1 MAESLYTIDEIR
13 DYISRHKSIVAT
25 PEDVFSYWENKGWKT
40 LKGEYV
46 KTLSAA
52 INVVNGLICSK
63 QNRNSF
69 HLKKEKYANLVAEKR
84 KERVS
89 PKLKPFERY
98 KDQLSRPEWI
108 AFRQFIL
115 VARKAECEI
124 CGSKHNLQIHH
135 LRYIENRKAWEYLPD
150 DIMVLCRKC
159 HKMAHGIDE

>member
-25 PEDVFSYWENKGWKT
+25 PEDVFSYWENKCWKT

-46 KTLSAA
+46 KTLSTA
-52 INVVNGLICSK
+52 INVVNGLVCSQ
-63 QNRNSF
+63 QNKELFRS
-69 HLKKEKYANLVAEKR
+69 KKKKYAHLVAEKR
-84 KERVS
+84 KERVT
-89 PKLKPFERY
+89 PKQKPFERY

-115 VARKAECEI
+115 VVRKAECEI
-124 CGSKHNLQIHH
+124 CGSKHSLQIHH